1 MFKLKFHCYVLDLN
15 YLSAAM
21 TKEKRYYYLI
31 EFQYLGFRYHGWAKQ
46 PDVKTV
52 QGMVNR
58 TLKYILGEAR
68 FKTLG
73 AGRTDAMVS
82 ANQGYFEL
90 FVYEPLEPGQLL
102 QDLNTNLPHDIH
114 ALSIEEVDGQFNVIQ
129 DVKEKEYTYLFSF
142 GKKNH
147 PYAAPYMV
155 FITVNLDVELMK
167 QGAKLFEGTHDFRQ
181 YCYQPKPE
189 TSCIRTINASEI
201 GINDILT
208 ASFFPAESFVYKV
221 KGSGFMR
228 NQVRLIMGTLI
239 SLGKGELSLEDIRI
253 SLKNPEG
260 KPLYYIAPA
269 SGLMLN
275 SVQYK

>member
-1 MFKLKFHCYVLDLN
+1 M
-15 YLSAAM
+15 S
-21 TKEKRYYYLI
+21 KEKRYYYLI

-46 PDVKTV
+46 PNVKTV

-58 TLKYILGEAR
+58 TLKFILGEER

-90 FVYEPLEPGQLL
+90 FVYEPLEPDQLL
-102 QDLNTNLPHDIH
+102 TDLNINLPHDIN
-114 ALSIEEVDGQFNVIQ
+114 AVSIKQVDSQFNVIQ
-129 DVKEKEYTYLFSF
+129 DVKEKEYTYLFSY
-142 GKKNH
+142 GEKNH

-155 FITVNLDVELMK
+155 YLREILDIEIMK
-167 QGAKLFEGTHDFRQ
+167 KGAKLFEGAHDFRQ

-189 TSCIRTINASEI
+189 TSCIRTINSSEI
-201 GINDILT
+201 GINDVLT
-208 ASFFPAESFVYKV
+208 ASFFPAESFAYKV

-239 SLGKGELSLEDIRI
+239 SLGKGELSLEYINA
-253 SLKNPEG
+253 SLTNPEG

-275 SVQYK
+275 SVKYS